1 MEVTNEIKPTLSLK
15 AGLIVFLSLF
25 LIYSDSSL
33 VVYSPSILLTTW
45 TVIYFSPWLLKQIDI
60 LLLVFLHFLII
71 IFDNN
76 HTMLELGKL
85 IFMIGS
91 FMLIM
96 YFKEHFRFPHLLIAF
111 FFLMELFLRMYE
123 ADFNIVGLYSIKPT
137 GGLLQDSNFAGI
149 FLSIIVASI
158 IGRHYKAGKFSVS
171 KINFYSIIFFSFMLI
186 LTFSR
191 TGFVFLFF
199 LLLSIYSVRLSI
211 IALVVA
217 LITIIYQFSNSD
229 SLLSIDGSLE
239 SKRVIFLGFI
249 YLLNQGFDQILF
261 GVGRDLAFDITINAT
276 NKNFAGHTIF
286 GQIVE
291 YGLLVNIIFYY
302 IAFALVKRLYGNH
315 YLFLFIP
322 VLAIGISSLAPLSY
336 MGLLWFMYYFSSK
349 SFNSISSTKY
359 LINRNF
365 SKP

>member
-60 LLLVFLHFLII
+60 LLLVFLQFLII

-96 YFKEHFRFPHLLIAF
+96 YFKEHFRFPHLVIAF

-123 ADFNIVGLYSIKPT
+123 AGFNIVGLYSIKPT
-137 GGLLQDSNFAGI
+137 GGILQDSNFAGI

-158 IGRHYKAGKFSVS
+158 IVAGITRLANFSVS

-191 TGFVFLFF
+191 TAFVFLFF
-199 LLLSIYSVRLSI
+199 LLLTIYSVRLSI

-249 YLLNQGFDQILF
+249 YLLNQGLDQILF

-276 NKNFAGHTIF
+276 NKILLTI
-286 GQIVE
+286 QSLVR
-291 YGLLVNIIFYY
+291 LL
-302 IAFALVKRLYGNH
+302 
-315 YLFLFIP
+315 
-322 VLAIGISSLAPLSY
+322 
-336 MGLLWFMYYFSSK
+336 
-349 SFNSISSTKY
+349 STGY
-359 LINRNF
+359 W
-365 SKP
+365 